1 MARCMVTG
9 GAGFIGSHVCEFFA
23 DSSFEV
29 LVIDN
34 LSTGKRCNIPSACNF
49 IHGDIT
55 EKGLLQEVVSEFNPN
70 LVIHLAAQSSVTR
83 SVDDP
88 SLDLNVNVIGTLLL
102 LESLKNLK
110 QKPRLIYSS
119 TGGAAYGSPVEI
131 PVDENYDVQPISQ
144 YGASKLSAEYYVSLY
159 SRLYDFSTVN
169 FRLANVY
176 GPRQRPDLESG
187 VISIFTEKI
196 TNEETL
202 VLFGHGKACRDYIY
216 VSDVVDAFNI
226 ASELDFKGEIF
237 NLGTGIATKVEE
249 VMDCLIKFL
258 RKEPSGVKKLPL
270 RQGELD
276 SISLSSLN
284 FYKKTGWEPKL
295 NLEDGISLFVDSLN
309 HNEGIKD

>member
-119 TGGAAYGSPVEI
+119 TGVNREKM
-131 PVDENYDVQPISQ
+131 ISILND
-144 YGASKLSAEYYVSLY
+144 GNRSWASKAPL
-159 SRLYDFSTVN
+159 
-169 FRLANVY
+169 
-176 GPRQRPDLESG
+176 
-187 VISIFTEKI
+187 
-196 TNEETL
+196 L
-202 VLFGHGKACRDYIY
+202 VFVR
-216 VSDVVDAFNI
+216 VWN
-226 ASELDFKGEIF
+226 
-237 NLGTGIATKVEE
+237 
-249 VMDCLIKFL
+249 
-258 RKEPSGVKKLPL
+258 
-270 RQGELD
+270 
-276 SISLSSLN
+276 SSKWPVTRN
-284 FYKKTGWEPKL
+284 PVG
-295 NLEDGISLFVDSLN
+295 
-309 HNEGIKD
+309 